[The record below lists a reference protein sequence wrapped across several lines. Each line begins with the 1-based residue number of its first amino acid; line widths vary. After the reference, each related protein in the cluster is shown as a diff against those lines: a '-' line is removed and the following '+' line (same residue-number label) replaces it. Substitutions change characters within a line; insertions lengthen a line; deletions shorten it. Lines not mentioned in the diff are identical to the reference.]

1 MEMIGRVLMET
12 ACYTLEG
19 ALEKAIEQE
28 QKSFEI
34 YRRALKLVK
43 NQSARKLLKEL
54 AEEELEHKHALER
67 ALAGGAVVLH
77 GEEEKAGPSM
87 NLTLFVQ
94 ERPLDEKAS
103 PQDALAFAM
112 HDEKRS
118 VDFYQQMATQC
129 SGAPMEEVFSRF
141 QKDEM
146 KHLSRLEETYEK
158 LFMSQ
163 M

>member
-1 MEMIGRVLMET
+1 MEAV
-12 ACYTLEG
+12 CYTLEA

-34 YRRALKLVK
+34 YRRALQIVK
-43 NQSARKLLKEL
+43 DPSARKLLKEL
-54 AEEELEHKHALER
+54 AEEELAHRHTLEKALVGETV
-67 ALAGGAVVLH
+67 ALH
-77 GEEEKAGPSM
+77 GEEEKAGPTM

-94 ERPLDEKAS
+94 EKPLDENAT

-129 SGAPMEEVFSRF
+129 GGAPMEKVFARF
-141 QKDEM
+141 QKDET
-146 KHLSRLEETYEK
+146 KHLARLEETYEK
-158 LFMSQ
+158 LYMSQ

>member
-1 MEMIGRVLMET
+1 MEAV
-12 ACYTLEG
+12 CYTLEA

-28 QKSFEI
+28 GKSFEI
-34 YRRALKLVK
+34 YRRALQIVK
-43 NQSARKLLKEL
+43 DPSARKLLKEL
-54 AEEELEHKHALER
+54 AAEELEHRHALEK
-67 ALAGGAVVLH
+67 ALVGETVALH
-77 GEEEKAGPSM
+77 GEEEKVGPTM

-94 ERPLDEKAS
+94 EKPLDENAT

-129 SGAPMEEVFSRF
+129 GGAPMEDVFSKL
-141 QKDEM
+141 QKDET
-146 KHLSRLEETYEK
+146 KHLARLEETYEK
-158 LFMSQ
+158 LYMSQ

>member
-1 MEMIGRVLMET
+1 MEMIGRVFME
-12 ACYTLEG
+12 AVCYTLEG

-34 YRRALKLVK
+34 YRRALKVVK
-43 NQSARKLLKEL
+43 NQSAKKLLKEL
-54 AEEELEHKHALER
+54 ALEELEHKHSLEKALVGETV
-67 ALAGGAVVLH
+67 GLH
-77 GEEEKAGPSM
+77 DEDEKAGPSM

-94 ERPLDEKAS
+94 DRPLDEKAS
-103 PQDALAFAM
+103 PQDALSLAM

-146 KHLSRLEETYEK
+146 KHLARLEETYEK

>member
-1 MEMIGRVLMET
+1 MEAV
-12 ACYTLEG
+12 CYTLEG

-34 YRRALKLVK
+34 YQRALKIVK
-43 NQSARKLLKEL
+43 NRSARKLLEEL
-54 AEEELEHKHALER
+54 AEEELGHKQALER
-67 ALAGGAVVLH
+67 ALAGGAVALH

-94 ERPLDEKAS
+94 ERPLDENAT

-118 VDFYQQMATQC
+118 VDFYQQMSTQC
-129 SGAPMEEVFSRF
+129 SGAPMEEIFSKF
-141 QKDEM
+141 HKEEM
-146 KHLSRLEETYEK
+146 KHLARLEETYEK
-158 LFMSQ
+158 LFMDQ

>member
-1 MEMIGRVLMET
+1 MEAV
-12 ACYTLEG
+12 CYTLEA

-28 QKSFEI
+28 GKSFEI
-34 YRRALKLVK
+34 YRRALQIVK
-43 NQSARKLLKEL
+43 DPSARKLLKEL
-54 AEEELEHKHALER
+54 AEEELEHRHALEK
-67 ALAGGAVVLH
+67 ALVGEAVALH
-77 GEEEKAGPSM
+77 GEEEKAGPTM

-94 ERPLDEKAS
+94 EKPLDENAT

-129 SGAPMEEVFSRF
+129 GGAPMEEVFSKF
-141 QKDEM
+141 HKEET
-146 KHLSRLEETYEK
+146 KHLARLEEIYEK
-158 LFMSQ
+158 LYMSQ